1 MFRLLPSI
9 WPSLRSSNAVR
20 IWLRDF
26 HGSSMHFK
34 RRTGSSAL
42 EPLPRPFSKKQI
54 KRKQMLNLKRAE
66 KYNPKT
72 SKLKERHLDRQI
84 ESGKVESLL
93 EKTTSEMFEAVREAM
108 LPDGY
113 PDAQNIEKKQAV
125 EYDPDKALSYLESL
139 KKAKKANRKPEVATS
154 QQLLP
159 HKEEPHPVAI
169 NRALVAYA
177 KQNQLD
183 KAMSMKELMKESNIQ
198 LNEFSYTGLIASA
211 TRLEKYDL
219 ADKLFDEMMHSGIEP
234 NVYTWTAIIN
244 NKARSGRPEEAV
256 RLIDQLIKIGVK
268 VTSPMF
274 NCVLKAYI
282 DSRRCN
288 EANEIWLRMHDEGVQ
303 FTVEDFS
310 LMMKWCTLT
319 RSAERALFYIDEMR
333 SMDLQPDT
341 YVFAGLFRA
350 CAEAPHWVKGYEDFI
365 TDAMCVMEGCEI
377 APTSEIYNN
386 IIHAFAKAGNPVAA
400 EFYFWEMRRKGLE
413 QTTLTYNNLL
423 CAFAWSQSVGA
434 ERYGRRGTF
443 VRGPLYRK
451 PTKDQEDLMIV
462 PPAKV
467 GGLSKCSNLIQ
478 LLCSRCGS
486 CSAVPWRGGSREH
499 TRAAENR

>member
-1 MFRLLPSI
+1 
-9 WPSLRSSNAVR
+9 
-20 IWLRDF
+20 
-26 HGSSMHFK
+26 
-34 RRTGSSAL
+34 
-42 EPLPRPFSKKQI
+42 
-54 KRKQMLNLKRAE
+54 MLKLKRAE
-66 KYNPKT
+66 KYNPKNA
-72 SKLKERHLDRQI
+72 KLKGRHLDRQI
-84 ESGKVESLL
+84 ESGRVESLL
-93 EKTTSEMFEAVREAM
+93 EKTTNEMFEAVREAM

-113 PDAQNIEKKQAV
+113 QGPQESEKKPAV
-125 EYDPDKALSYLESL
+125 EYNPDKALRYLQSL
-139 KKAKKANRKPEVATS
+139 QKSAKAHKKTDISAS
-154 QQLLP
+154 QQLIVP

-169 NRALVAYA
+169 NRALVTYA
-177 KQNQLD
+177 KNNQLD
-183 KAMSMKELMKESNIQ
+183 KALSMVELMKSSSIQ

-211 TRLEKYDL
+211 TRSGKYDL
-219 ADKLFDEMMHSGIEP
+219 ADKLFDEMVQSGIEP
-234 NVYTWTAIIN
+234 NAYSWTAIIN

-282 DSRRCN
+282 DGHKYN
-288 EANEIWLRMHDEGVQ
+288 EANEIWLRMHDEGVE

-310 LMMKWCTLT
+310 LMMKLCTLT
-319 RSAERALFYIDEMR
+319 RSPERAMFYIDEMK
-333 SMDLQPDT
+333 SYDLQPNE

-377 APTSEIYNN
+377 APTAEIYNN
-386 IIHAFAKAGNPVAA
+386 VIHAFAKAGNPVAA

-434 ERYGRRGTF
+434 QRYGRLGTF
-443 VRGPLYRK
+443 VRGPLYKK

-467 GGLSKCSNLIQ
+467 GGLSKFLS
-478 LLCSRCGS
+478 
-486 CSAVPWRGGSREH
+486 
-499 TRAAENR
+499 

>member
-1 MFRLLPSI
+1 
-9 WPSLRSSNAVR
+9 
-20 IWLRDF
+20 
-26 HGSSMHFK
+26 
-34 RRTGSSAL
+34 
-42 EPLPRPFSKKQI
+42 
-54 KRKQMLNLKRAE
+54 MLKLKRAE
-66 KYNPKT
+66 KYNPKNA
-72 SKLKERHLDRQI
+72 KLKERHLDRQI
-84 ESGKVESLL
+84 ESGRVESLL
-93 EKTTSEMFEAVREAM
+93 EKTTNEMFEAVREAM

-113 PDAQNIEKKQAV
+113 QGPQESEKKPAV
-125 EYDPDKALSYLESL
+125 EYNPDKALRYLQSL
-139 KKAKKANRKPEVATS
+139 QKSAKAHKKTDISAS
-154 QQLLP
+154 QQLIP

-169 NRALVAYA
+169 NRALVTYA
-177 KQNQLD
+177 KNNQLD
-183 KAMSMKELMKESNIQ
+183 KALSMVELMKSSSIQ

-211 TRLEKYDL
+211 TRSGKYDL
-219 ADKLFDEMMHSGIEP
+219 ADKLFDEMVQSGIEP
-234 NVYTWTAIIN
+234 NAYSWTAIIN

-282 DSRRCN
+282 DGHKYN
-288 EANEIWLRMHDEGVQ
+288 EANEIWLRMHDEGVE

-310 LMMKWCTLT
+310 LMMKLCTLT
-319 RSAERALFYIDEMR
+319 RSPERAMFYIDEMK
-333 SMDLQPDT
+333 SYDLQPNE

-377 APTSEIYNN
+377 APTAEIYNN
-386 IIHAFAKAGNPVAA
+386 VIHAFAKAGNPVAA

-434 ERYGRRGTF
+434 QRYGRLGTF
-443 VRGPLYRK
+443 VRGPLYKK

-467 GGLSKCSNLIQ
+467 GGLSKFLS
-478 LLCSRCGS
+478 
-486 CSAVPWRGGSREH
+486 
-499 TRAAENR
+499 